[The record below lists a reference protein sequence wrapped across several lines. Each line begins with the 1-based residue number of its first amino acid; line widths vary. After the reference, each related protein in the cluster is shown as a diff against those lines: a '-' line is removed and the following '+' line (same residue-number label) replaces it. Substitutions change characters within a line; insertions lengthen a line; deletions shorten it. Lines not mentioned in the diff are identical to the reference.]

1 VTTINTQATDAPDQM
16 HSVFVFPNP
25 TNDVLNI
32 RFKSNEEYRFQLFN
46 VLGEILLDVNLR
58 DESNS
63 INLSGFADDI
73 YFYRF
78 GINTNEYQSGK
89 IIKQ

>member
-1 VTTINTQATDAPDQM
+1 
-16 HSVFVFPNP
+16 
-25 TNDVLNI
+25 
-32 RFKSNEEYRFQLFN
+32 
-46 VLGEILLDVNLR
+46 LGEILLDVNLR